1 MPFQPGFRGKPLP
14 PAVWQQS
21 AAFAFS
27 NNLTN
32 VAPPANFRALF
43 PQSFLTITGG
53 SKVRL
58 TLTAGVAFAGG
69 EAALQLDE
77 VYFGQASASW
87 SGTNPSFAST
97 PQQVKFGGS
106 GACTV
111 ALGGTIVTDEIIM
124 SLPVANGVLLSGW
137 SNRSYT
143 LRGVANAAASFGVK
157 AGASESSVVTVG
169 AGWAQFTTAF
179 VCCSKIEVF
188 K

>member
-21 AAFAFS
+21 AAFAFTT
-27 NNLTN
+27 NLSN
-32 VAPPANFRALF
+32 VAAPCNFRALF

-69 EAALQLDE
+69 EQPLQLDE
-77 VYFGQASASW
+77 VWFGQASASYTG
-87 SGTNPSFAST
+87 SSPNFAST
-97 PQQVKFGGS
+97 PQQVKFAGS
-106 GACTV
+106 AACTV
-111 ALGGTIVTDEIIM
+111 ALGGTIVTDDIIM

-137 SNRSYT
+137 SNRNYT
-143 LRGVANAAASFGVK
+143 VRGIANASASWSAK
-157 AGASESSVVTVG
+157 AGASEAGLVTVT
-169 AGWAQFTTAF
+169 AWSFFSNQFA
-179 VCCSKIEVF
+179 CCSKIEVF